1 MNVMVKDFFISTAIS
16 YPNGLPHIGHAY
28 EVMATDAIARYRRLA
43 GDNVYFSTGTD
54 DHGQKMYQTAR
65 DQGKTARAIWP
76 MS

>member
-28 EVMATDAIARYRRLA
+28 EVMATDAIARYRRWQA
-43 GDNVYFSTGTD
+43 IMCIFRPARMITGKKCIKPPAT
-54 DHGQKMYQTAR
+54 KA
-65 DQGKTARAIWP
+65 KPPVIWP